1 MDSSKTASFQQ
12 LKINLSTRMSPVS
25 FRFHVQV
32 QNPAVGTIQVSRF
45 FILLYGFVYSK
56 PAQAESNNTS
66 PLIVITNESQW
77 TDAAGK
83 LVISDTMGQQVLPYC
98 SRVLEPFAVG
108 GPLA

>member
-45 FILLYGFVYSK
+45 HDIAMWRREYSN

-83 LVISDTMGQQVLPYC
+83 LVISDTMGQQVLHIFF
-98 SRVLEPFAVG
+98 RRT
-108 GPLA
+108 